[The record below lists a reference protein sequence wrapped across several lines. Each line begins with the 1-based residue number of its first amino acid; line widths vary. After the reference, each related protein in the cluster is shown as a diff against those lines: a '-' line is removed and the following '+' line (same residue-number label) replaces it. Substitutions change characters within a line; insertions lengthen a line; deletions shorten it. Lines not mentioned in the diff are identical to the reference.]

1 MKWAVPDIG
10 SMLFGIS
17 MPRSAM
23 ALISDTV
30 TTRMNIWFAFPFVI
44 LRVWQMIRI
53 IRKRGMAQM
62 SK

>member
-1 MKWAVPDIG
+1 
-10 SMLFGIS
+10 
-17 MPRSAM
+17 M

-53 IRKRGMAQM
+53 IRKRGIEQM